1 MNILANLFSSSYQ
14 ELWKAIIRPYRDDYS
29 DKDLGPKKFRL
40 NKKFYRRTD
49 FSLVNSRNIRIM
61 CSFWEPYDEERE
73 YARLPCVI
81 YLHGNSSS
89 RCEVIPNLK
98 YLLPLNITVLAFDFT
113 ACGRSEGE
121 YISLGWY
128 EILDVECVI
137 NFLRNS
143 KKVSTIGLW
152 GRSMGAATSI
162 IYASKDPTIAGIFLD
177 SPFYSL
183 NLLIDELSKD
193 KVSLP
198 DFLVRQI
205 IKMIKQT
212 VKDKADFNID
222 DIEPGEYAQK
232 CFVPAFFCHGKDDT
246 FVNVHHCNDLY
257 LIYPGEK
264 YILLVDGDHNS
275 LRPNKLNENA
285 SEFFYNALKCKYIQ
299 ELNDCYNGYKMIF
312 RDWNNPKYRTPTG
325 GSNNA
330 YNDEVKVKI
339 KNMEY
344 RNYSEAVPVKD
355 DENDENKQKQY
366 FKKISVNNDNNQKY
380 RFKNQIKNESNKT
393 NNYIYN
399 NKSSN
404 NSNNKLKY
412 NINNTFQPNENYNF
426 KKIVFRQGS
435 NSPKESYNFSTYN
448 RIKPEMHQQILNN
461 SKPIEY
467 YSQTDNNIYE
477 EYNGNL
483 QSKQVIK
490 MSSQNTSNIYDSQN
504 KIYNIVS
511 YNEKVVLKG
520 PHLRKVQVNKN
531 RVIRPYISPS
541 PQTNNNLNRTDI
553 LDTNTKSIKKM
564 SPSSINL
571 NSKYNNQNNDNY
583 VQKNSNNHD
592 KMVSSDIY
600 YNENNISMNPGYN
613 NYNIYNNNSQNYLI
627 NQNQN
632 YP

>member
-98 YLLPLNITVLAFDFT
+98 YLLPLNITVLSFDFT

-183 NLLIDELSKD
+183 NLLIDELSKE

-355 DENDENKQKQY
+355 DETDENKQKQY

-380 RFKNQIKNESNKT
+380 RFKNQIKNESNKS

-399 NKSSN
+399 NKLSN
-404 NSNNKLKY
+404 NSNNKVKY

-520 PHLRKVQVNKN
+520 PHLRKVQINKN

-592 KMVSSDIY
+592 KMVSSEIY

>member
-404 NSNNKLKY
+404 NSNNKVKY

-520 PHLRKVQVNKN
+520 PHLRKVPVNKN

-564 SPSSINL
+564 NPSSINL
-571 NSKYNNQNNDNY
+571 NIKYNNKNNDNY
-583 VQKNSNNHD
+583 VLKSSNNHD

>member
-40 NKKFYRRTD
+40 NKKFYKRSD

-198 DFLVRQI
+198 DFLVRQV

-222 DIEPGEYAQK
+222 DIEPGEFAQK

-299 ELNDCYNGYKMIF
+299 ELNDCYNGYKMVF

-325 GSNNA
+325 GNNNV

-355 DENDENKQKQY
+355 EENDENKQKKY
-366 FKKISVNNDNNQKY
+366 FKKISVNDNNKKY
-380 RFKNQIKNESNKT
+380 KFKNNIKNKSNKS
-393 NNYIYN
+393 NNYIYNN

-404 NSNNKLKY
+404 NSSNKVKY

-467 YSQTDNNIYE
+467 YSQTDNNNIYE
-477 EYNGNL
+477 EYSGNL
-483 QSKQVIK
+483 QPKQVIK
-490 MSSQNTSNIYDSQN
+490 ISSQNESNIYDSQN
-504 KIYNIVS
+504 KIYNIIS
-511 YNEKVVLKG
+511 YNEKVVQKG

-541 PQTNNNLNRTDI
+541 PQTNNIINRTDI
-553 LDTNTKSIKKM
+553 MDTNTKSIKTM
-564 SPSSINL
+564 SPSSYNL
-571 NSKYNNQNNDNY
+571 NMKYNSQS
-583 VQKNSNNHD
+583 NSNSNHD
-592 KMVSSDIY
+592 KMASSNIY
-600 YNENNISMNPGYN
+600 YNGNNISMNPGYN
-613 NYNIYNNNSQNYLI
+613 NYDLYNNNSQDYLT